1 MPSGLMQMPCMK
13 AYSGTMH
20 ISFSNKPG
28 LIIALIGL
36 MTLYCFVELS
46 MTGIHMLVL
55 AVVCGAAVVDGVL
68 DVEIDVNCEKMRAFL
83 LL

>member
-1 MPSGLMQMPCMK
+1 M
-13 AYSGTMH
+13 
-20 ISFSNKPG
+20 
-28 LIIALIGL
+28 ALIL
-36 MTLYCFVELS
+36 LITLCAFVKVSEEG
-46 MTGIHMLVL
+46 MHMLVL